1 MRRQQR
7 RDRRL
12 TLGGFDMAE
21 LMQPNIVGNFL
32 NAYQS
37 GLERQEAQ
45 KEAERQRMR
54 QDRADQM
61 SEQRFGM
68 EMDANTLDMAIRRT
82 QALNELL
89 AQVPDGDEMAFQ
101 SGVQRASLPVEQ
113 GGLGIP
119 REMTSHLTVK
129 DLPRLKMQTGQT
141 MRELELKFKQAQIG
155 TEEEQGRAARALA
168 TQRYAAASGGGGGAP
183 QADDSE
189 LDTNDPFAGLSPK
202 AKERLILQNAKE
214 YASVAKQNDAEA
226 QAAGSMLNQA
236 RRFAQLSSQVNAKGD
251 WSTGTGALAG
261 FPGFRQIQ
269 GALDSRFS
277 EMEAISAQLIPKLR
291 EPGSGATS
299 DFDARMFARGTVGVE
314 KPGPANRALSLGL
327 VAASQNVIDKAR
339 FEEAYFKARKTLVGA
354 QEAWQGYLEENPIF
368 DTSSSDADLKLNKSR
383 VGWKQYFGL
392 NAAPSQRASASA
404 AASGSS
410 ASAAGT
416 GAPQSTIRPGTIEDG
431 YRFLGGDPSNQAN
444 WVKVK

>member
-1 MRRQQR
+1 MQIQ
-7 RDRRL
+7 
-12 TLGGFDMAE
+12 
-21 LMQPNIVGNFL
+21 QPNIVGNFL

-54 QDRADQM
+54 QDRADQR
-61 SEQRFGM
+61 SDQQFQWQ
-68 EMDANTLDMAIRRT
+68 MDDRQLQEAMRRKETLARAAM
-82 QALNELL
+82 ALNTPEKW
-89 AQVPDGDEMAFQ
+89 AAGAPQV
-101 SGVQRASLPVEQ
+101 
-113 GGLGIP
+113 
-119 REMTSHLTVK
+119 
-129 DLPRLKMQTGQT
+129 
-141 MRELELKFKQAQIG
+141 MRELGMDGEVPGFDQRDRIISESMTIGDQLEQQWKERGYKLDEMRTMAQV
-155 TEEEQGRAARALA
+155 RASDANAA
-168 TQRYAAASGGGGGAP
+168 QSYAAAAASRRAAA
-183 QADDSE
+183 QESDDSE
-189 LDTNDPFAGLSPK
+189 LDPNNPFAGLSPK

-214 YASVAKQNDAEA
+214 FASVAKQNDAEA
-226 QAAGSMLNQA
+226 QAAGSMINQA

-251 WSTGTGALAG
+251 WSTGTGAFAG
-261 FPGFRQIQ
+261 LPGVRQIQ

-327 VAASQNVIDKAR
+327 VAASQNVVDKAR

-354 QEAWQGYLEENPIF
+354 QEAWQGYLEDNPIF
-368 DTSSSDADLKLNKSR
+368 DTSSADADLKLNKSR
-383 VGWKQYFGL
+383 SGWKQYFGL
-392 NAAPSQRASASA
+392 SATPSSRASTPP
-404 AASGSS
+404 AASGSN

-416 GAPQSTIRPGTIEDG
+416 AAPQTTVRPGTIEDG

>member
-1 MRRQQR
+1 
-7 RDRRL
+7 
-12 TLGGFDMAE
+12 MAE
-21 LMQPNIVGNFL
+21 LMQPNIVGSFL

-68 EMDANTLDMAIRRT
+68 EMDANQLQRAIEISNLIDTTLASI
-82 QALNELL
+82 Q
-89 AQVPDGDEMAFQ
+89 PGDEAGFEAAK
-101 SGVQRASLPVEQ
+101 QRLALPFEQ
-113 GGLGIP
+113 GGLNIP
-119 REMTSHLTVK
+119 LQRMANKKVSDIPALRE
-129 DLPRLKMQTGQT
+129 QTGLAKKQF
-141 MRELELKFKQAQIG
+141 ELLLLQAQIG
-155 TEEEQGRAARALA
+155 TEQEQGRAARALA